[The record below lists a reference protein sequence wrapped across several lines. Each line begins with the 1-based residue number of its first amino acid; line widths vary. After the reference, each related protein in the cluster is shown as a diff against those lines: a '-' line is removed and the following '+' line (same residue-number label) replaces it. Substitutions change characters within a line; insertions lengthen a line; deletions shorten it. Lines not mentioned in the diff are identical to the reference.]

1 MKYVV
6 FIILIISIG
15 ASLFITINNKRTY
28 CETNTVFVIKT
39 NSITLTNRKSLT
51 NTLISYLGN
60 TNLFDTYITNSIDFL
75 TFETNSIYISN
86 TINIK
91 DDKRLIVSAYYPFGL
106 GLQYNIVGDFYISSI
121 IQYDKSIK
129 ASIGISAKF

>member
-1 MKYVV
+1 MKYLVY
-6 FIILIISIG
+6 IILIVAVG
-15 ASLFITINNKRTY
+15 VTLFITINSNRIY
-28 CETNTVFVIKT
+28 CETNTVVITKT

-106 GLQYNIVGDFYISSI
+106 GLQYNIVGDLYISSI
-121 IQYDKSIK
+121 IQYDNNFK
-129 ASIGISAKF
+129 ASIGLSVKF